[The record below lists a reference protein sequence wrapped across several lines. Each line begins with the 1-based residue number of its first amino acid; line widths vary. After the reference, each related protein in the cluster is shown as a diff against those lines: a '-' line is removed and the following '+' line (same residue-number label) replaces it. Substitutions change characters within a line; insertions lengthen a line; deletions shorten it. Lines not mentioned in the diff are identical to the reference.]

1 MVSDISHAGGC
12 LCGQVRYEVQ
22 GEPLLNGIC
31 HCRYCQCRT
40 GSAFGVNIYFHKS
53 NVHIVSG
60 EVKSFS
66 VLIGPEGD
74 FSPSERELILQTS
87 NIIPFTLSKNI
98 LRSDTAVI
106 SAISL
111 VNFINNIH

>member
-1 MVSDISHAGGC
+1 MI
-12 LCGQVRYEVQ
+12 LF
-22 GEPLLNGIC
+22 LLEIKNLKKE
-31 HCRYCQCRT
+31 T
-40 GSAFGVNIYFHKS
+40 SS
-53 NVHIVSG
+53 

-74 FSPSERELILQTS
+74 FSPLERELILQTS
-87 NIIPFTLSKNI
+87 NITPFTLSKNI